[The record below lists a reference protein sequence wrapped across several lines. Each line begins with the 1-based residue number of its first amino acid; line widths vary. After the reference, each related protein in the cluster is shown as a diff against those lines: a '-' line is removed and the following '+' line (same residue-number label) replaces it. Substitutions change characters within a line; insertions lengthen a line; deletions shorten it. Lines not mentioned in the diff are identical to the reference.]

1 MVEIRRLRIASA
13 PSTVYLNG
21 TPVVVRLRDGPRWQ
35 INVQRERAR
44 LVENRGESELK
55 SCENP
60 PQVSEY
66 RVGYSSVSHGLTSH
80 SYGPR
85 PRKWFHYHCALISDT
100 LSSLTGPGHRTLEN
114 TLEGV
119 TNQYS
124 TSVHPR

>member
-1 MVEIRRLRIASA
+1 MTSSPFRDAPGAMAEIRRLRIASA
-13 PSTVYLNG
+13 PSTVYLHG

-66 RVGYSSVSHGLTSH
+66 RVGYSCIARSHLPQLRPGLGNGFSITVH
-80 SYGPR
+80 S
-85 PRKWFHYHCALISDT
+85 SQT
-100 LSSLTGPGHRTLEN
+100 LSLL
-114 TLEGV
+114 
-119 TNQYS
+119 
-124 TSVHPR
+124 